1 MNAEKRANIIKDWI
15 ENYCKNESFQPKTL
29 VVGISGGI
37 AAYKIPILVRLLI
50 KLKSSV
56 RIVMTP
62 NSKNFV
68 SPLTLSTLSRNE
80 VLSSFTKEEKD
91 NPTWN
96 NHVELAKWSDFM
108 IIAPAT
114 SNTISSMA
122 NAKCDNLL
130 LATFLSCSKPVFIA
144 PAMDLDMYNNSS
156 NKENIKKLTENGNNV
171 LPVGSGSLA
180 SGLEG
185 EGRMLE
191 PEQIVEFIES
201 KILNSLPLYGKNVL
215 ITAGP
220 TYEKLDPVRFIG
232 NNSSGK
238 MGYYLAKNA
247 QKLGAN
253 VKLIIGP
260 TNLDMDLDFIET
272 IRIESS
278 DEMFNMVKKNYKKS
292 DIVISAAAVS
302 DFKPKS
308 ISENKIKK
316 KNILEKI
323 EVVPTIDILSY
334 LGKNKTKQ
342 YLVGFALETENPI
355 ENAKKKLNDKNLDA
369 IILNTLSD
377 FSPISSDE
385 NKITFIS
392 SDNNIQYKKKSKDQV
407 SKDIFEQII
416 KRCLKK

>member
-1 MNAEKRANIIKDWI
+1 MSVLSDKKVLI
-15 ENYCKNESFQPKTL
+15 
-29 VVGISGGI
+29 GISGGI

-96 NHVELAKWSDFM
+96 NHVELAKWSDLM

-144 PAMDLDMYNNSS
+144 PAMDLDMYSNLS
-156 NKENIKKLTENGNNV
+156 NKENIEKLIENGNNV

-220 TYEKLDPVRFIG
+220 TYEKFDPVRFIG
-232 NNSSGK
+232 NSSSGK

-308 ISENKIKK
+308 ISKNKIKK
-316 KNILEKI
+316 KNIIEKI

>member
-1 MNAEKRANIIKDWI
+1 MSVLSDKKVLI
-15 ENYCKNESFQPKTL
+15 
-29 VVGISGGI
+29 GISGGI

-96 NHVELAKWSDFM
+96 NHVELAKWSDLM

-156 NKENIKKLTENGNNV
+156 NKQNIEKLTENGNNV

>member
-1 MNAEKRANIIKDWI
+1 MSVLSDKKVLI
-15 ENYCKNESFQPKTL
+15 
-29 VVGISGGI
+29 GISGGI

-96 NHVELAKWSDFM
+96 NHVELAKWSDLM

-156 NKENIKKLTENGNNV
+156 NKQNIEKLTENGNNV

-191 PEQIVEFIES
+191 PEQIVEFVES
-201 KILNSLPLYGKNVL
+201 KILSSLPLYGKNVL

-407 SKDIFEQII
+407 SKDIFEEII

>member
-1 MNAEKRANIIKDWI
+1 MSVLSDKKVLI
-15 ENYCKNESFQPKTL
+15 
-29 VVGISGGI
+29 GISGGI

-96 NHVELAKWSDFM
+96 NHVELAKWSDLM

-144 PAMDLDMYNNSS
+144 PAMDLDMYNNLS
-156 NKENIKKLTENGNNV
+156 NKQNIKKLNENGNNV

-191 PEQIVEFIES
+191 PEQIVEFVES
-201 KILNSLPLYGKNVL
+201 KILSSLPLYGKNVL

-355 ENAKKKLNDKNLDA
+355 DNAKKKLNDKNLDA
-369 IILNTLSD
+369 IILNSISD

-407 SKDIFEQII
+407 SKDIFEEII

>member
-1 MNAEKRANIIKDWI
+1 MSVLSDKKVLI
-15 ENYCKNESFQPKTL
+15 
-29 VVGISGGI
+29 GISGGI

-96 NHVELAKWSDFM
+96 NHVELAKWSDLM

-144 PAMDLDMYNNSS
+144 PAMDLDMYNNLS
-156 NKENIKKLTENGNNV
+156 NKQNMEKLTENGNNV
-171 LPVGSGSLA
+171 LPVASGSLA

-201 KILNSLPLYGKNVL
+201 KILSSLPLYGKNVL

-369 IILNTLSD
+369 IILNSISD

-416 KRCLKK
+416 KRCLKE

>member
-1 MNAEKRANIIKDWI
+1 MSVLSDKKVLI
-15 ENYCKNESFQPKTL
+15 
-29 VVGISGGI
+29 GISGGI

-96 NHVELAKWSDFM
+96 NHVELAKWSDLM

-156 NKENIKKLTENGNNV
+156 NKQNIKKLTENGNNV

-316 KNILEKI
+316 KNILKKI

-369 IILNTLSD
+369 IILNSISD

>member
-1 MNAEKRANIIKDWI
+1 MSVLSDKKVLI
-15 ENYCKNESFQPKTL
+15 
-29 VVGISGGI
+29 GISGGI

-96 NHVELAKWSDFM
+96 NHVELAKWSDLM

-156 NKENIKKLTENGNNV
+156 NKQNIKKLTENGNNV

-308 ISENKIKK
+308 ISKNKIKK

>member
-1 MNAEKRANIIKDWI
+1 MSVLSDKKVLI
-15 ENYCKNESFQPKTL
+15 
-29 VVGISGGI
+29 GISGGI

-96 NHVELAKWSDFM
+96 NHVELAKWSDLM

-191 PEQIVEFIES
+191 PEQIVEFVES
-201 KILNSLPLYGKNVL
+201 KILSSLPLYGKNVL

-369 IILNTLSD
+369 IILNSISD

-407 SKDIFEQII
+407 SKDIFEEII

>member
-1 MNAEKRANIIKDWI
+1 MSVLSDKKVLI
-15 ENYCKNESFQPKTL
+15 
-29 VVGISGGI
+29 GISGGI

-96 NHVELAKWSDFM
+96 NHVELAKWSDLM

-144 PAMDLDMYNNSS
+144 PAMDLDMYSNSS

-191 PEQIVEFIES
+191 PEQIVEFVES

-308 ISENKIKK
+308 ISKNKIKK

-369 IILNTLSD
+369 IILNTISD

>member
-1 MNAEKRANIIKDWI
+1 MSVLSDKKVLI
-15 ENYCKNESFQPKTL
+15 
-29 VVGISGGI
+29 GISGGI

-96 NHVELAKWSDFM
+96 NHVELAKWSDLM

-144 PAMDLDMYNNSS
+144 PAMDLDMYSNLL
-156 NKENIKKLTENGNNV
+156 NKENIKKLTKNGNNV

-201 KILNSLPLYGKNVL
+201 KILSSLPLYGKNVL

-220 TYEKLDPVRFIG
+220 TYEKFDPVRFIG
-232 NNSSGK
+232 NSSSGK

-369 IILNTLSD
+369 IILNSISD

-416 KRCLKK
+416 KRCLKE

>member
-1 MNAEKRANIIKDWI
+1 MSVLSDKKVLI
-15 ENYCKNESFQPKTL
+15 
-29 VVGISGGI
+29 GISGGI

-96 NHVELAKWSDFM
+96 NHVEIAKWSDLM

-308 ISENKIKK
+308 ISKNKIKK

-369 IILNTLSD
+369 IILNSISD

>member
-1 MNAEKRANIIKDWI
+1 MSVLSDKKVLI
-15 ENYCKNESFQPKTL
+15 
-29 VVGISGGI
+29 GISGGI

-96 NHVELAKWSDFM
+96 NHVELAKWSDLM

-144 PAMDLDMYNNSS
+144 PAMDLDMYSNSL
-156 NKENIKKLTENGNNV
+156 NKENIKKLTKNGNNV

-316 KNILEKI
+316 KNILKKI

-369 IILNTLSD
+369 IILNTISN

>member
-1 MNAEKRANIIKDWI
+1 MSVLSDKKVLI
-15 ENYCKNESFQPKTL
+15 
-29 VVGISGGI
+29 GISGGI

-96 NHVELAKWSDFM
+96 NHVELAKWSDLM

-156 NKENIKKLTENGNNV
+156 NKQNIKKLTENGNNV

-308 ISENKIKK
+308 ISEKKIKK

-369 IILNTLSD
+369 IILNTISD

>member
-1 MNAEKRANIIKDWI
+1 MSVLSDKKVLI
-15 ENYCKNESFQPKTL
+15 
-29 VVGISGGI
+29 GISGGI

-96 NHVELAKWSDFM
+96 NHVELAKWSDLM

-144 PAMDLDMYNNSS
+144 PAMDLDMYSNSS

-308 ISENKIKK
+308 ISKNKIKK
-316 KNILEKI
+316 KNILKKI

-369 IILNTLSD
+369 IILNTISD

>member
-1 MNAEKRANIIKDWI
+1 MSVLSDKKVLI
-15 ENYCKNESFQPKTL
+15 
-29 VVGISGGI
+29 GISGGI

-96 NHVELAKWSDFM
+96 NHVELAKWSDLM

-156 NKENIKKLTENGNNV
+156 NKQNIEKLTENGNNV

-316 KNILEKI
+316 KNILKKI

-369 IILNTLSD
+369 IILNSISD

>member
-1 MNAEKRANIIKDWI
+1 MSVLSDKKVLI
-15 ENYCKNESFQPKTL
+15 
-29 VVGISGGI
+29 GISGGI

-96 NHVELAKWSDFM
+96 NHVELAKWSDLM

-114 SNTISSMA
+114 SNTISSMV

-144 PAMDLDMYNNSS
+144 PAMDLDMYSNSS

-191 PEQIVEFIES
+191 PEQIVKFIES
-201 KILNSLPLYGKNVL
+201 KILSSLPLYGKNVL

-308 ISENKIKK
+308 ISKNKIKK

-369 IILNTLSD
+369 IILNTISD

>member
-1 MNAEKRANIIKDWI
+1 MSVLSDKKVLI
-15 ENYCKNESFQPKTL
+15 
-29 VVGISGGI
+29 GISGGI

-144 PAMDLDMYNNSS
+144 PAMDLDMYSNSL
-156 NKENIKKLTENGNNV
+156 NKENIKKLTKNGNNV

-316 KNILEKI
+316 KNILKKI

-369 IILNTLSD
+369 IILNTISN

>member
-1 MNAEKRANIIKDWI
+1 MSVLSDKKVLI
-15 ENYCKNESFQPKTL
+15 
-29 VVGISGGI
+29 GISGGI

-96 NHVELAKWSDFM
+96 NHVELAKWSDLM

-144 PAMDLDMYNNSS
+144 PAMDLDMYNNLS
-156 NKENIKKLTENGNNV
+156 NKQNIEKLTENGNNV

-191 PEQIVEFIES
+191 PEQIVEFVES
-201 KILNSLPLYGKNVL
+201 KILSSLPLYGKNVL

-355 ENAKKKLNDKNLDA
+355 DNAKKKLNDKNLDA
-369 IILNTLSD
+369 IILNSISD

-416 KRCLKK
+416 KRCLKE

>member
-1 MNAEKRANIIKDWI
+1 MSVLSDKKVLI
-15 ENYCKNESFQPKTL
+15 
-29 VVGISGGI
+29 GISGGI

-96 NHVELAKWSDFM
+96 NHVELAKWSDLM

-144 PAMDLDMYNNSS
+144 PAMDLDMYSNLS
-156 NKENIKKLTENGNNV
+156 NKENIEKLIENGNNV
-171 LPVGSGSLA
+171 LPIGSGSLA

-316 KNILEKI
+316 KNILKKI

-369 IILNTLSD
+369 IILNSISD

-416 KRCLKK
+416 KRCLKE

>member
-1 MNAEKRANIIKDWI
+1 MSVLSDKKVLI
-15 ENYCKNESFQPKTL
+15 
-29 VVGISGGI
+29 GISGGI

-96 NHVELAKWSDFM
+96 NHVELAKWSDLM

-369 IILNTLSD
+369 IILNSISD

>member
-1 MNAEKRANIIKDWI
+1 MSVLSDKKVLI
-15 ENYCKNESFQPKTL
+15 
-29 VVGISGGI
+29 GISGGI

-96 NHVELAKWSDFM
+96 NHVELAKWSDLM

-144 PAMDLDMYNNSS
+144 PAMDLDMYSNSS
-156 NKENIKKLTENGNNV
+156 NKQNIEKLTENGNNV

-316 KNILEKI
+316 KNILKKI

-369 IILNTLSD
+369 IILNSISD

>member
-1 MNAEKRANIIKDWI
+1 MSVLSDKKVLI
-15 ENYCKNESFQPKTL
+15 
-29 VVGISGGI
+29 GISGGI

-96 NHVELAKWSDFM
+96 NHVELAKWSDLM

-144 PAMDLDMYNNSS
+144 PAMDLDMYSNSS

-316 KNILEKI
+316 KNILKKI

-369 IILNTLSD
+369 IILNTISN

>member
-1 MNAEKRANIIKDWI
+1 MSVLSDKKVLI
-15 ENYCKNESFQPKTL
+15 
-29 VVGISGGI
+29 GISGGI

-96 NHVELAKWSDFM
+96 NHVELAKWSDLM

-144 PAMDLDMYNNSS
+144 PAMDLDMYSNSL
-156 NKENIKKLTENGNNV
+156 NKENIKKLTKNGNNV

-316 KNILEKI
+316 KNILKKI

-369 IILNTLSD
+369 IILNTISD